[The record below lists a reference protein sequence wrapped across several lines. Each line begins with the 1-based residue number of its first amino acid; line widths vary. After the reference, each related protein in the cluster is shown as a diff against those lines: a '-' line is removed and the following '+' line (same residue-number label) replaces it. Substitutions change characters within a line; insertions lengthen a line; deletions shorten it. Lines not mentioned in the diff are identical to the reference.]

1 MPRLSPP
8 GSIGYTL
15 HAMESREVES
25 PAPPESGLSRRAAA
39 HTLTATFLGWTL
51 DAFDFFV
58 LVFALPAIAAEFH
71 KSIADI
77 AFTITATLAM
87 RPLGAV
93 LFGWLADRY
102 GRRRPLMANIIFYS
116 VIEVLSG
123 LAPSYRTFLLLRALY
138 GIGMGGEWGVGA
150 ALAMEAVGPGSRGF
164 FSGLLQEGYAVGY
177 LLAAAAFFFVFPR
190 FGWRPLF
197 FIGGLPALLT
207 IYIRSK
213 VPESQAWERT
223 RPTTR
228 DVVRAIRSNLAPLGY
243 LVVLMTVMNFVS
255 HGTQDLYPTF
265 LQKQRGLDTRTVAMI
280 AVIFNVGA
288 LLGGLAFGYFSDR
301 WGRRSAMASALA
313 LAAALIPF
321 WIYSRSLG
329 LLTAG
334 AFLMQFMVQGAWG
347 IVPAHLAELSPP
359 QVRGLFSGLAYQSGV
374 FFASF
379 AAFGQAVLA
388 ESFGYAS
395 AMAGTAAVVTVTAV
409 VVVLLGSE
417 RTAAELSATDH
428 LH

>member
-1 MPRLSPP
+1 
-8 GSIGYTL
+8 
-15 HAMESREVES
+15 
-25 PAPPESGLSRRAAA
+25 
-39 HTLTATFLGWTL
+39 
-51 DAFDFFV
+51 
-58 LVFALPAIAAEFH
+58 
-71 KSIADI
+71 
-77 AFTITATLAM
+77 
-87 RPLGAV
+87 
-93 LFGWLADRY
+93 
-102 GRRRPLMANIIFYS
+102 
-116 VIEVLSG
+116 
-123 LAPSYRTFLLLRALY
+123 
-138 GIGMGGEWGVGA
+138 
-150 ALAMEAVGPGSRGF
+150 
-164 FSGLLQEGYAVGY
+164 
-177 LLAAAAFFFVFPR
+177 
-190 FGWRPLF
+190 
-197 FIGGLPALLT
+197 
-207 IYIRSK
+207 
-213 VPESQAWERT
+213 
-223 RPTTR
+223 
-228 DVVRAIRSNLAPLGY
+228 
-243 LVVLMTVMNFVS
+243 MNFVS

-321 WIYSRSLG
+321 WIYSHSLG

-395 AMAGTAAVVTVTAV
+395 AMAGTAAVVTVTAM

-417 RTAAELSATDH
+417 RTAAELSATEH